1 MTWCSMQPKRP
12 IYTEKQ
18 RFRQWWVWV
27 LTLIGALV
35 LAWVIF
41 QQLVMDSS
49 LGSNPTPD
57 YVLVILGV
65 IVGGGLPL
73 LMYSTGLDTEV
84 RDCGV
89 CIRFRPLHRK
99 WIVFGF
105 NSIQKAEAD
114 TYSPLKDY
122 GGWGI
127 RYGRRGKAYSVS
139 GNKGVL
145 LTFKDRKN
153 VLIGSK
159 NHEALSL
166 LINEKASLT
175 P

>member
-1 MTWCSMQPKRP
+1 
-12 IYTEKQ
+12 
-18 RFRQWWVWV
+18 
-27 LTLIGALV
+27 
-35 LAWVIF
+35 
-41 QQLVMDSS
+41 MDSS
-49 LGSNPTPD
+49 FGRNPTPA
-57 YVLVILGV
+57 YALVILGI

-105 NSIQKAEAD
+105 NSIQKAEAE

-145 LTFKDRKN
+145 LTLKDRKN

-166 LINEKASLT
+166 VINEKASLT
-175 P
+175 Q